1 MRHAAKKNLAV
12 SETSRQ
18 KKRGRPAG
26 YGSLVAETKPAT
38 QARPVLLLIPVLIS
52 FITFLV
58 FFPALQNGFVNWDD
72 GKNLLEN
79 TNYRGLGWSQL
90 RWMFTTFHEGHY
102 QPLAWMTFGL
112 DYLVWGMEPFGYHLT
127 SLLLHAGNAVLFY
140 FLALK
145 LLVIVASTED
155 TRLLSIHIAAGFAA
169 LLFAIHPLR
178 VESVA
183 WATERRDVLS
193 GLFLLS
199 SVLCYLRA
207 VVRSQ
212 SVRAHWMVA
221 AVFFYGLSLLSK
233 AIGMTLPMVL
243 LVLDVY
249 PLNRVR
255 DLAGKRLGPNIREVF
270 FEKLPFVCFAIS
282 TAAIAPLAQGEAMR
296 SVDTYG
302 LGPRLSQALF
312 GLAFYLWKT
321 VVPTELSPL
330 YELPYD
336 FNPFDWRF
344 LLSGLVVVA
353 LSTVLFVARRR
364 WPAGIAS
371 WLCYVIIV
379 APVLG
384 LAQSGPQIV
393 ADRYSYLSCLGWAIL
408 AAAGLCRLWQVRSIG
423 AFNIRPAITSIAL
436 AVVVVL
442 GTLTWRQTQIWHD
455 SETLWRHVLAL
466 DEKSSFAHNNLALAL
481 GDRGELA
488 EAINHFRRA
497 VKINPAFVEAHTN
510 LGHFLALQGSPREA
524 IPHLRRALQVNPEF
538 ANAHNTLGNIL
549 AERGQSDEAI
559 EHFRMALKKSPA
571 SAMVHYN
578 FARVLAKRGDLE
590 EAITHY
596 RRALDI
602 NPSDPDIHNNLGLA
616 LASEGSL
623 DRATE
628 QFRAALRVDPSYA
641 KAYFNLGKVSMQQ
654 DRFADAVVYFQ
665 QALRIQPAVAEI
677 HENLAR
683 ALLQQGRKEEALQ
696 HYHEAL
702 SLLKSRS
709 NDDAVR

>member
-1 MRHAAKKNLAV
+1 
-12 SETSRQ
+12 
-18 KKRGRPAG
+18 
-26 YGSLVAETKPAT
+26 
-38 QARPVLLLIPVLIS
+38 
-52 FITFLV
+52 
-58 FFPALQNGFVNWDD
+58 
-72 GKNLLEN
+72 
-79 TNYRGLGWSQL
+79 
-90 RWMFTTFHEGHY
+90 
-102 QPLAWMTFGL
+102 
-112 DYLVWGMEPFGYHLT
+112 MEPFGYHLT

-497 VKINPAFVEAHTN
+497 VQINPAFAEAHTN
-510 LGHFLALQGSPREA
+510 LGHFLALQGSPWEA

-559 EHFRMALKKSPA
+559 EHFRMALKKSPE

-665 QALRIQPAVAEI
+665 HALRIQPAVAEI